1 MSTTTKIVKRKLREA
16 LHQEKSSSF
25 KKRTRRAEDAAMKD
39 MDDKKLSTKLKK
51 AYTKAD
57 RAVEDFMDETNLS
70 ELDTKAGE
78 AVDYVADKAK
88 KTGEFIA
95 NKSRAV
101 ANTGR
106 WIKKHPV
113 KTGLGTAAVAGGAVA
128 MSSDDDDLSSEIKK
142 IKAKDPSERTAAE
155 KRLLRIMEED

>member
-1 MSTTTKIVKRKLREA
+1 
-16 LHQEKSSSF
+16 
-25 KKRTRRAEDAAMKD
+25 
-39 MDDKKLSTKLKK
+39 MDDKKLSTKLTH
-51 AYTKAD
+51 AYAKAD

-88 KTGEFIA
+88 KTGNFIT
-95 NKSRAV
+95 NKSKAV
-101 ANTGR
+101 TNTGR

-113 KTGLGTAAVAGGAVA
+113 KTGLGTAAVAGGVVA
-128 MSSDDDDLSSEIKK
+128 MSSDDDDDLSSEIKK

>member
-1 MSTTTKIVKRKLREA
+1 MSTTTKIIRGKLREA
-16 LHQEKSSSF
+16 LRQEKSGSF
-25 KKRTRRAEDAAMKD
+25 KKRVRRAEDAAMKD

-57 RAVEDFMDETNLS
+57 RAVEDFVDETNLG

-101 ANTGR
+101 ANTGS

-113 KTGLGTAAVAGGAVA
+113 KTGLGAAA
-128 MSSDDDDLSSEIKK
+128 MSDDDDLSSEIKK